1 MAISTYSELQ
11 TAVANLI
18 NRSDMT
24 TRIPEWIASAERRI
38 FYGSREG
45 PYQSDPLRIRAM
57 EQSSYATIS
66 AQATQLPTSFLQAKR
81 FYIAGDSGGKLEL
94 VSPDYF
100 WDKYV
105 VTTSGCPIEY
115 CIEGENL
122 LVGPT
127 PDSSYTGQM
136 LYYKKFAAL
145 SGASDTNWLLTN
157 APYAYVHGAAI
168 EAFRYVNDQVKMM
181 SSHGAFCGI
190 INALQAED
198 SRDRF
203 SGPWRSKVA

>member
-1 MAISTYSELQ
+1 MSIATYSDLQ

-18 NRSDMT
+18 NRTDMT
-24 TRIPEWIASAERRI
+24 SRIPEWIVGAETRI
-38 FYGSREG
+38 FYGSMEQ

-81 FYIAGDSGGKLEL
+81 FYLSGDSGGKLTMISAEH
-94 VSPDYF
+94 F
-100 WDKYV
+100 WDKYT
-105 VTTSGCPIEY
+105 VTTSGTPYEY
-115 CIEGENL
+115 AIEGENL

-168 EAFRYVNDQVKMM
+168 EAFRYVNDPVKMA
-181 SSHGAFCGI
+181 SSHGAFRGI
-190 INALQAED
+190 INALHLAD
-198 SRDRF
+198 KRDRF
-203 SGPWRSKVA
+203 PGPWRSQAA